1 MLHINLNN
9 NYNSAT
15 DTSAA
20 FNAMKARFASSV
32 GWHYTSPSGIKP
44 DLHHGLLGRDLGGG
58 LAGIGVMCSSASGF
72 AVSTGLRGDFVS
84 MGNAAV
90 WDMMVVSSSLMMVVS
105 KKMFFLCAFEQLLM
119 ILLFRLPTL

>member
-1 MLHINLNN
+1 
-9 NYNSAT
+9 
-15 DTSAA
+15 
-20 FNAMKARFASSV
+20 MKARFASSV

-58 LAGIGVMCSSASGF
+58 LAGIGVMCSSALGF

-105 KKMFFLCAFEQLLM
+105 KNMFFLCAFEQLLM